1 MRRYPEYKD
10 IKQEWLGHIPTHW
23 EITKVKYFSTIIN
36 GATPDSNNHEYW
48 NGDIVWL
55 TPDDIGKLN
64 GNPIADS
71 KRKITELGLNNCG
84 TTITPPNSIVIST
97 RAPIGHIAITSIPTC
112 TNQGCKTIILNHRI
126 SDFRFIY
133 YYIYANKNVLQSF
146 GQGSTFTELSS
157 QNLKDFP
164 VVFPSLSEQVLI
176 SAFLDKKTSQI
187 DSLIEKKKRLI
198 ELLKEY
204 RTAIINHAVTKG
216 LDPNV
221 KMKDSGIEWIG
232 QIPEHWE
239 VVKHKR
245 FVDFKNGV
253 NFTAEKKGKG
263 LLMLDVLNMYGES
276 HFVDFR
282 ECYRVDIDV
291 PKDHILTDND
301 FLFVRSSLKKEGV
314 GWTSVFNGYK
324 EPVSYCGFIIRSRLK
339 NTQIN
344 PSYLAYFF
352 RSESGRN
359 SIISESNTVTITNL
373 SQESLGDVIVTLPP
387 YKEQETIA
395 NSLTVQCE
403 LLDSSIKKQTGL
415 ITGLLEYRDAI
426 ISDTVTGKIDVR
438 DEVEQESEQAKKW
451 AQD

>member
-1 MRRYPEYKD
+1 
-10 IKQEWLGHIPTHW
+10 
-23 EITKVKYFSTIIN
+23 
-36 GATPDSNNHEYW
+36 
-48 NGDIVWL
+48 
-55 TPDDIGKLN
+55 
-64 GNPIADS
+64 
-71 KRKITELGLNNCG
+71 
-84 TTITPPNSIVIST
+84 
-97 RAPIGHIAITSIPTC
+97 
-112 TNQGCKTIILNHRI
+112 
-126 SDFRFIY
+126 
-133 YYIYANKNVLQSF
+133 
-146 GQGSTFTELSS
+146 
-157 QNLKDFP
+157 
-164 VVFPSLSEQVLI
+164 
-176 SAFLDKKTSQI
+176 
-187 DSLIEKKKRLI
+187 
-198 ELLKEY
+198 
-204 RTAIINHAVTKG
+204 
-216 LDPNV
+216 
-221 KMKDSGIEWIG
+221 MKDSGIEWIG

-438 DEVEQESEQAKKW
+438 DYAEQIS
-451 AQD
+451 